1 MGSVV
6 EFGHIDGAGFLMI
19 LETAGEDSAVTLVWT
34 RVDQK
39 LIHGQIS
46 IGWVPH
52 LAIDAIV
59 VAAPDIVG
67 DTWAQKVMMM
77 GLPPEVR
84 LAGFSYPD
92 KLAELLEAAEYRDRR
107 VMVIFKDIEGVLEA
121 VSSGFKLERLNLGN
135 HASQYPDADVRLA
148 DSFYASSE
156 ELEELGRLQRGGL
169 EVLLQALPTGRAVH
183 WKPRPH

>member
-1 MGSVV
+1 M
-6 EFGHIDGAGFLMI
+6 
-19 LETAGEDSAVTLVWT
+19 TLVWT

-46 IGWVPH
+46 IGWVPY

-59 VAAPDIVG
+59 VAASDIIG

-77 GLPPEVR
+77 GLPPEIR

-92 KLAELLEAAEYRDRR
+92 KLAELLEETEYRLRR

-121 VSSGFKLERLNLGN
+121 VSAGFKLDRLNLGN
-135 HASQYPDADVRLA
+135 HVCRCSETNVRLA
-148 DSFYASSE
+148 DSFFAKAE
-156 ELEELGRLQRGGL
+156 DLENLGRLQRKGL
-169 EVLLQALPTGRAVH
+169 EVLIQALPSGRAIH
-183 WKPRPH
+183 WKPEPN